1 MDIGLS
7 RFGWLV
13 RMGEGGGEGGREGGR
28 EGGKDGGRREGREG
42 GGKGGREEG
51 GEGKAEQKRI
61 ENPNDEGSCGLWIKT
76 TQTKTNK
83 TKAEIKL
90 I

>member
-1 MDIGLS
+1 
-7 RFGWLV
+7 
-13 RMGEGGGEGGREGGR
+13 MGGGREGEGGRGGKGMRNGRGRKEGRRRREGKEGGR
-28 EGGKDGGRREGREG
+28 K
-42 GGKGGREEG
+42 EEG